1 MSLTKN
7 DVNSFFQVTK
17 EPKKVEI
24 METINEENNKLN
36 KEGDHNKLD
45 IDIEGDHNKLDTDK
59 DKEGDHNKL
68 DTDKDKEGD
77 HNKLDKGVD
86 IIAIKKEQLEEIASE
101 IKDSDLQE
109 IDRRQKKK
117 ATQINLL
124 LRMFKLLNFTVDKLD
139 DLTNLTFPRETL
151 LAKNNQQKLMELI
164 PEMKEVYNSSYLTC
178 LHDNSIF
185 KQKYP
190 GVNLVR
196 QVLKC
201 HHLALTPKIISNGY
215 EKTTGKKRVSR
226 IFKIEKQM
234 F

>member
-36 KEGDHNKLD
+36 KDIEGELDKEGDNNKLD

-59 DKEGDHNKL
+59 DI
-68 DTDKDKEGD
+68 EGD